1 MKIAKSLLSVLAVSL
16 WLAFATETCAADLM
30 LGTWKL
36 DVAKSKYSPGPAPK
50 SATVTYEAAGD
61 GYKRTGESIAADG
74 KKTSFEYT
82 AKYDGKDYP
91 IKGSENFDAIAVK
104 RIDDHNA
111 EATLKK
117 AGKVVANT
125 KRNISKDGKV
135 LTLTTAG
142 TNAKGEKINN
152 VVVYDRQ

>member
-1 MKIAKSLLSVLAVSL
+1 MKIAKSLLSVLTVSL

-36 DVAKSKYSPGPAPK
+36 NVAKSKYSPGPAPK

-82 AKYDGKDYP
+82 AKYDGKDHP

-104 RIDDHNA
+104 RIDDQNA

-125 KRNISKDGKV
+125 KRNVSKDGKV

>member
-1 MKIAKSLLSVLAVSL
+1 
-16 WLAFATETCAADLM
+16 M

-36 DVAKSKYSPGPAPK
+36 NVAKSKYSPGPAPK

-61 GYKRTGESIAADG
+61 GYKRTGESVAADG

-125 KRNISKDGKV
+125 KRNVSKDGKV
-135 LTLTTAG
+135 LTL
-142 TNAKGEKINN
+142 
-152 VVVYDRQ
+152 YDCRHECQGRED